1 MFFQAGDHIAVA
13 VASFGKNRGSGYGG
27 GKKQTTEKRDYLN
40 AHTGE

>member
-27 GKKQTTEKRDYLN
+27 GRNRPQKKGIT
-40 AHTGE
+40 